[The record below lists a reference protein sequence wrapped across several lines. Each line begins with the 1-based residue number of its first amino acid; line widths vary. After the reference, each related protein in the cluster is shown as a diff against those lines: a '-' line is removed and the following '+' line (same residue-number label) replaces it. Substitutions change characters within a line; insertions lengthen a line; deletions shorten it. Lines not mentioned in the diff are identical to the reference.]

1 MKFFLSIILLG
12 LFSLMGTAQTNY
24 YVSIDGNNSN
34 NGSINSP
41 FLNIQNALWAATAG
55 DNIFV
60 RSGTYAEKLAW
71 TNSGTA
77 SSPITLSNYN
87 DEVVTISGVNATNA
101 SQAALIQ
108 INSKSHIRIKGIIF
122 ADNIMNYADGIN
134 ATGSGTGIHVIDC
147 EFKNIGWTSNKQ
159 TMPSS
164 SNSAHAIIFIG
175 TKENSYN
182 NILIS
187 ENYIHDCITGYSE
200 SLTMV
205 GNIDSFIIEKNIINF
220 NTNIGIDAAGHFSW
234 TGAPENVNYARN
246 GSIKNNIV
254 SDFDG
259 PTALDAAGGI
269 YVDGGSFITVEN
281 NTVFNYSVGFS
292 VGCEVP
298 NQSNQGNIIRNNIA
312 YNCGLSGLFLGSN
325 TTSVVNDTKVYNNTF
340 YKCGTGTFDNG
351 QMALLNNAGSDIRN
365 NILYP
370 SNGNYAI
377 IQFNGTSSTNKT
389 IDYNLLRRDN
399 GNTNS
404 FFYGITG
411 SIQNSVYSNPL
422 FVDSSSYDFHLQTS
436 SPAINAGDPSYTS
449 ATDVFD
455 IDGEARVIGES
466 VDIGVDE
473 YNFTLG
479 TSNSIKNEVYL
490 YPNPTKGIINIQDIS
505 YYNYQIY
512 TLSGQIIKA
521 SKVDLNTIDIAT
533 QQSGIYILKLIHK
546 NSLQEQYIKII
557 KQ

>member
-12 LFSLMGTAQTNY
+12 LFSLMATAQTNY
-24 YVSIDGNNSN
+24 YVSNNGNNSN

-41 FLNIQNALWAATAG
+41 FLNIQNALWAATDG

-77 SSPITLSNYN
+77 SNPITLSNYK

-108 INSKSHIRIKGIIF
+108 ISSKSYIRIDGIKF
-122 ADNIMNYADGIN
+122 ADNIMNNADGIN
-134 ATGSGTGIHVIDC
+134 ATGSGTDIEITNC
-147 EFKNIGWTSNKQ
+147 EFSNIGWTSSKT
-159 TMPSS
+159 TMPSP
-164 SNSAHAIIFIG
+164 SNSAHAIIFLG
-175 TKENSYN
+175 NTVNSYN
-182 NILIS
+182 NILVS
-187 ENYIHDCITGYSE
+187 NNNIHDCITGYSE

-205 GNIDSFIIEKNIINF
+205 GNVENFTIENNTLQY

-246 GSIKNNIV
+246 GTIKNNIV

-259 PTALDAAGGI
+259 PSALDAAGGI

-389 IDYNLLRRDN
+389 IDYNILRRDN

-505 YYNYQIY
+505 NYNYQIY